1 MNSKILWEKKSNSD
15 GLSRCMGSFQEYVFM
30 SNNYPKRK
38 YTILH
43 TKTGDIVGEHFLPQ
57 NQTSDLCMN
66 QYYLIY
72 GSGKYIEDDTDESWS
87 WSTVWK
93 IHVNLHFLN
102 KNYFGNE
109 YFSFFIY
116 GEGCK
121 MSLWEHKLAYEVHK
135 CVFEVRNLITRKV
148 ECRFTVK
155 PSKREIED
163 CDREYIIKLHGDKL
177 VIAVGTDEV
186 FVYDTEKKELLYRFS
201 NNENDSST
209 NETCI
214 NSMCI
219 NSSYIVTMDSNNDL
233 RIRSFDR
240 TVLRKFPTNYQSYL
254 DNVVMDISETFLVLS
269 SYKGWYQAEWILVYD
284 FQRQAFYLQ
293 NLGINT
299 TYHYCSI
306 SENRV
311 VTFSLDYEKKNYVI
325 KAFEIFCKTP
335 TPLLTLLKGTPS
347 SVLGKVHEN
356 MDVKRLILEFTGGD
370 HVKDENERAICRTNN
385 FLISKQK
392 NTIPPIMWLY
402 ENSKKYS
409 RLKVLKSNYQ

>member
-15 GLSRCMGSFQEYVFM
+15 GLSRCMGSFQEYVFL

-38 YTILH
+38 YTILNS
-43 TKTGDIVGEHFLPQ
+43 KTGERVGEYTLPYKKV
-57 NQTSDLCMN
+57 TDLCMN

-72 GSGKYIEDDTDESWS
+72 GSGKYIEDDTDESGS

-102 KNYFGNE
+102 KNYFGND

-116 GEGCK
+116 GDRCK
-121 MSLWEHKLAYEVHK
+121 MCLWEHKLAYEVHK
-135 CVFEVRNLITRKV
+135 SVFEVRNLITRKV
-148 ECRFTVK
+148 ECRFTVH
-155 PSKREIED
+155 PSKRQIED
-163 CDREYIIKLHGDKL
+163 CDREYIIQCHGDKL
-177 VIAVGTDEV
+177 VITVGTDEV

-201 NNENDSST
+201 NNENDSWT
-209 NETCI
+209 NETCV

-219 NSSYIVTMDSNNDL
+219 NSSSIVTMDSNNDL
-233 RIRSFDR
+233 RIRSFDG

-269 SYKGWYQAEWILVYD
+269 SYKGWYQAEWILLYD
-284 FQRQAFYLQ
+284 FQRQVFYLQ
-293 NLGINT
+293 NLGIET
-299 TYHYCSI
+299 TYHCCTI

-311 VTFSLDYEKKNYVI
+311 VTFSLDYQKTNYSI

-347 SVLGKVHEN
+347 SVLGNVHEN
-356 MDVKRLILEFTGGD
+356 MDVKRLILEFSGGD

-392 NTIPPIMWLY
+392 NRIPPIMWLY
-402 ENSKKYS
+402 EPSKKYS
-409 RLKVLKSNYQ
+409 RLQVLKSNYQ